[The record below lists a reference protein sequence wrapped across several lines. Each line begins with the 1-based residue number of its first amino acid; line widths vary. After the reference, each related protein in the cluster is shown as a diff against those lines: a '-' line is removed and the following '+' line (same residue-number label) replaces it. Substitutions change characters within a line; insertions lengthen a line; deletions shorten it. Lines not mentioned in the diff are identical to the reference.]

1 MAKFKTLDGKE
12 WLVEVNYLTV
22 KRVRDLCGVNVLD
35 ICNLDKETLSGW
47 VSDDIKVLEVI
58 CAVVRPQLA
67 TLDMA
72 DDEFFAACD
81 GGVLKEAVERL
92 VDQVS
97 DFFQEP
103 RKGLVKKV
111 IQKLRETERKMETA
125 AATAIDK
132 ALASCEFEQA
142 LEFHPP
148 GARLACRWP
157 AARKLDAHGDADE
170 PLGSDP
176 PQRRER
182 RAGPDHVPLPSVLS
196 RREAQ
201 AARGHA
207 RPAYGIRLSASKAGG
222 ARWRLVRVQFVPAR
236 PTWKSSPATGSFSR
250 A

>member
-1 MAKFKTLDGKE
+1 MAKFKTLDGRE

-47 VSDDIKVLEVI
+47 VADDLKVLEVI

-72 DDEFFAACD
+72 DDEFFSACD

-142 LEFHPP
+142 LQMH
-148 GARLACRWP
+148 GSSGSISP
-157 AARKLDAHGDADE
+157 ASSE
-170 PLGSDP
+170 
-176 PQRRER
+176 
-182 RAGPDHVPLPSVLS
+182 
-196 RREAQ
+196 
-201 AARGHA
+201 
-207 RPAYGIRLSASKAGG
+207 
-222 ARWRLVRVQFVPAR
+222 
-236 PTWKSSPATGSFSR
+236 SSPGVSPSGSSSGLQMAGSTKTGR
-250 A
+250 TRRR